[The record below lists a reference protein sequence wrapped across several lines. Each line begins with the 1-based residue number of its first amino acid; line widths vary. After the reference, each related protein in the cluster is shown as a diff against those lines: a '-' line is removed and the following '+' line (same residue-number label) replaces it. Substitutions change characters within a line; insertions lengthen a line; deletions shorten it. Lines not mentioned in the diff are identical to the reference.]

1 MLIGQHIHTLDPK
14 KRISLPAKFRKEMGK
29 TVIVARG
36 WDKCVS
42 VYSVRQWKESVV
54 KFTALSEGQAESR
67 TLNRYILG
75 TASETDVDSAGRIL
89 IPDALKDFAGLKEK
103 VVVAGLE
110 NHLELWDETSWKT
123 YQTKA
128 EAEAEKIAEKLAS
141 MGAL

>member
-14 KRISLPAKFRKEMGK
+14 KRISLPAKFRNEMGK

-36 WDKCVS
+36 WDKCVA
-42 VYSVRQWKESVV
+42 VYSVKQWKETVA
-54 KFTALSEGQAESR
+54 KFTALSEGQADRRKLS
-67 TLNRYILG
+67 RYILG

-89 IPDALKDFAGLKEK
+89 VPDTLKDFAVLKEK

-110 NHLELWDETSWKT
+110 NHVELWDETEWT
-123 YQTKA
+123 EYQKRA
-128 EAEAEKIAEKLAS
+128 ETEAEKIAEKLAD